1 MHQLDLAKRASLD
14 DLVDFPWIKGPCTA
28 PADLQAA
35 LLARCADMVFDSK
48 HQAQEVKLQSSTET
62 VLDDTITTALCNLA
76 V

>member
-1 MHQLDLAKRASLD
+1 M
-14 DLVDFPWIKGPCTA
+14 I
-28 PADLQAA
+28 
-35 LLARCADMVFDSK
+35 FDSK